1 MKTSALIFAT
11 LLATST
17 MYAADINSYEV
28 ALTNDKV
35 NYIDVPSLN
44 LQLKTQADIN
54 SYEVA
59 LTNDKVNYID
69 VPSLNLQLKTQEES
83 SYEFIINYATSL
95 FSKTKEQDSV
105 QKQHSLHLSLNYE
118 F

>member
-17 MYAADINSYEV
+17 MYA
-28 ALTNDKV
+28 
-35 NYIDVPSLN
+35 
-44 LQLKTQADIN
+44 ADIN

-95 FSKTKEQDSV
+95 FSKTKEQDKV

>member
-17 MYAADINSYEV
+17 MYA
-28 ALTNDKV
+28 
-35 NYIDVPSLN
+35 
-44 LQLKTQADIN
+44 ADIN

>member
-17 MYAADINSYEV
+17 MYAADINSYEI

-35 NYIDVPSLN
+35 NC
-44 LQLKTQADIN
+44 
-54 SYEVA
+54 
-59 LTNDKVNYID
+59 ID

-83 SYEFIINYATSL
+83 SYKFIINYATSL